1 MTTKHREVIILNLIV
16 SLQSSIPAYEQIKE
30 QIKARI
36 ISGELTAGAA
46 LPSMR
51 VLARDLKV
59 SIITTTRAYGDLE
72 NEGLI
77 STVQGRGCF
86 VNALPDEI
94 VRKQYVKEIDESL
107 SNAVRKGKAAGLTLA
122 ELLQKLEGKFNE
134 RD

>member
-1 MTTKHREVIILNLIV
+1 VTILDFVV
-16 SLQSSIPAYEQIKE
+16 SLQSPVPAYEQIKE
-30 QIKARI
+30 QLKAKI
-36 ISGELTAGAA
+36 ISGELTAGEA

-107 SNAVRKGKAAGLTLA
+107 QNVVRKGKAAGLTLA
-122 ELLQKLEGKFNE
+122 ELLQKLEGRFNE

>member
-1 MTTKHREVIILNLIV
+1 MQNGVMMLDLVV
-16 SLQSSIPAYEQIKE
+16 SMQSPVPAYEQIKE
-30 QIKARI
+30 QIKAKI
-36 ISGELTAGAA
+36 MSGELMAGEV

-94 VRKQYVKEIDESL
+94 VRRQYFREIDESL
-107 SNAVRKGKAAGLTLA
+107 SNAVKKGKAAGLTLA
-122 ELLQKLEGKFNE
+122 DLLQQLEVKFSE

>member
-1 MTTKHREVIILNLIV
+1 MDREVMILNFAV
-16 SLQSSIPAYEQIKE
+16 SLQSPIPAYEQIKE

-36 ISGELTAGAA
+36 ISGELTEGET

-77 STVQGRGCF
+77 SSVQGRGCF
-86 VNALPDEI
+86 VNALPEEI
-94 VRKQYVKEIDESL
+94 VRKQYVGEIDVSL
-107 SNAVRKGKAAGLTLA
+107 TNAARKGKAAGLSLA
-122 ELLQKLEGKFNE
+122 ELLQRLEDKFNE